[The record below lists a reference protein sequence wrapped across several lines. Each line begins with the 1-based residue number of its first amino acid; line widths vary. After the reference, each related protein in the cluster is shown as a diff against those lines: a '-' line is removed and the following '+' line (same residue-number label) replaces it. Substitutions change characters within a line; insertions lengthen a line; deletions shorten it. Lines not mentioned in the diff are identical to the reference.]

1 MGIFSK
7 KQKIEVCEMCGKAD
21 VEGCGS
27 ADKHVVQI
35 TAGEPAWL
43 PANYRAQ
50 APGEYTW
57 LCVRCGSYPA
67 MKWPRDSG
75 AWSGMM
81 MHLGSEHSVGHMK
94 AMGQRTNFSMMP
106 VSQ

>member
-1 MGIFSK
+1 MGLFGK

-27 ADKHVVQI
+27 AENHVERI
-35 TAGEPAWL
+35 TPEQPAWL

-57 LCVRCGSYPA
+57 LCVRCNAYPA
-67 MKWPRDSG
+67 MKWPSEGG
-75 AWSGMM
+75 AWSGML
-81 MHLGSEHSVGHMK
+81 MHLGKDHHVGMFGMSPVSV
-94 AMGQRTNFSMMP
+94 NFSML
-106 VSQ
+106 SAG